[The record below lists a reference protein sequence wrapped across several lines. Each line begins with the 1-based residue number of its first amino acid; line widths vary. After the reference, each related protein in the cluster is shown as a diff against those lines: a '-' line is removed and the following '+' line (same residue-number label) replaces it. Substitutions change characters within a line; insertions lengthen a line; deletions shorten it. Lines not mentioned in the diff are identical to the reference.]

1 MNKKVKSNYEQLGQY
16 LGLRFDEEQ
25 EVLHRQKDGF
35 ELIVGPNEVNGKVY
49 YMLNICLGA
58 DNQGK
63 TLTKDE
69 IKEFVKAHKTVSGL
83 VNEGHTVT
91 MVLKSYLNQK
101 KLRANAQ
108 EAIQELTAFLRG
120 KGYVP
125 CCQYCGRET
134 ETEGYLVSGNHIG
147 LCEECAASL
156 AQNITLAQNQENEKK
171 ENMIGGIVGALVGSL
186 LGVACIVIL
195 SQLGYVAALS
205 GVVMAVCT
213 LKGYE
218 IGSGKLSKRGIVISV
233 ILMLVM
239 TYVGDRLDWAI
250 MIARE
255 LEVDI
260 ATGYRYFPLLLSED
274 IIDFGS
280 YAANLVLVYAFL
292 LLGAIPTIRNA
303 NKGKKVQRTFG
314 KLR

>member
-1 MNKKVKSNYEQLGQY
+1 MC
-16 LGLRFDEEQ
+16 
-25 EVLHRQKDGF
+25 
-35 ELIVGPNEVNGKVY
+35 I
-49 YMLNICLGA
+49 
-58 DNQGK
+58 
-63 TLTKDE
+63 
-69 IKEFVKAHKTVSGL
+69 
-83 VNEGHTVT
+83 T
-91 MVLKSYLNQK
+91 M
-101 KLRANAQ
+101 
-108 EAIQELTAFLRG
+108 I
-120 KGYVP
+120 VP

>member
-25 EVLHRQKDGF
+25 EVLHGQKDGF

-125 CCQYCGRET
+125 R
-134 ETEGYLVSGNHIG
+134 
-147 LCEECAASL
+147 
-156 AQNITLAQNQENEKK
+156 
-171 ENMIGGIVGALVGSL
+171 
-186 LGVACIVIL
+186 
-195 SQLGYVAALS
+195 
-205 GVVMAVCT
+205 
-213 LKGYE
+213 
-218 IGSGKLSKRGIVISV
+218 
-233 ILMLVM
+233 LMTSM
-239 TYVGDRLDWAI
+239 C
-250 MIARE
+250 
-255 LEVDI
+255 
-260 ATGYRYFPLLLSED
+260 S
-274 IIDFGS
+274 II
-280 YAANLVLVYAFL
+280 
-292 LLGAIPTIRNA
+292 I
-303 NKGKKVQRTFG
+303 
-314 KLR
+314 

>member
-25 EVLHRQKDGF
+25 EVLHGQKDGF

-250 MIARE
+250 MKRAGS
-255 LEVDI
+255 
-260 ATGYRYFPLLLSED
+260 GYRHRLSLLPITS
-274 IIDFGS
+274 
-280 YAANLVLVYAFL
+280 V
-292 LLGAIPTIRNA
+292 
-303 NKGKKVQRTFG
+303 
-314 KLR
+314 

>member
-25 EVLHRQKDGF
+25 EVLHGQKDGF

-125 CCQYCGRET
+125 CCTVQ
-134 ETEGYLVSGNHIG
+134 V
-147 LCEECAASL
+147 
-156 AQNITLAQNQENEKK
+156 Q
-171 ENMIGGIVGALVGSL
+171 L
-186 LGVACIVIL
+186 LRHHAG
-195 SQLGYVAALS
+195 QDG
-205 GVVMAVCT
+205 
-213 LKGYE
+213 
-218 IGSGKLSKRGIVISV
+218 
-233 ILMLVM
+233 
-239 TYVGDRLDWAI
+239 
-250 MIARE
+250 
-255 LEVDI
+255 
-260 ATGYRYFPLLLSED
+260 
-274 IIDFGS
+274 
-280 YAANLVLVYAFL
+280 
-292 LLGAIPTIRNA
+292 
-303 NKGKKVQRTFG
+303 
-314 KLR
+314 

>member
-25 EVLHRQKDGF
+25 EVLHGQKDGF

-156 AQNITLAQNQENEKK
+156 AQNITLAQNQENEKNK
-171 ENMIGGIVGALVGSL
+171 TWL
-186 LGVACIVIL
+186 
-195 SQLGYVAALS
+195 
-205 GVVMAVCT
+205 CT
-213 LKGYE
+213 YQTKHFQCTGRAE
-218 IGSGKLSKRGIVISV
+218 I
-233 ILMLVM
+233 
-239 TYVGDRLDWAI
+239 
-250 MIARE
+250 
-255 LEVDI
+255 
-260 ATGYRYFPLLLSED
+260 
-274 IIDFGS
+274 
-280 YAANLVLVYAFL
+280 
-292 LLGAIPTIRNA
+292 
-303 NKGKKVQRTFG
+303 
-314 KLR
+314 